1 MLMNRDQGVE
11 PVTMCLVCLRP
22 ALQHGCWFNCYPVL
36 ADWMNTVYY
45 GALGLS
51 KSPACYCGAD
61 SKSHHHGMPPVRT
74 PIPSTK
80 WSPWLEWCW
89 CRCSNSWVA
98 TKQFSRDLTIS
109 FGYYK
114 VSHARRRRTHNNNN
128 TLGRLKMK
136 LVLTKMSQW
145 LDWRIGYFW
154 HADHVNQCNKVAIDM
169 LAKFSVLLVKKTKQ
183 NKTKTKQK
191 TQFKIQNSVQVWSQ
205 SNPILL
211 KETIDI

>member
-1 MLMNRDQGVE
+1 MAHWAYPRVQ
-11 PVTMCLVCLRP
+11 P
-22 ALQHGCWFNCYPVL
+22 ATAEQTANH
-36 ADWMNTVYY
+36 M
-45 GALGLS
+45 
-51 KSPACYCGAD
+51 
-61 SKSHHHGMPPVRT
+61 HHHGMPPVRT

-154 HADHVNQCNKVAIDM
+154 HADHVNQCNKSQ
-169 LAKFSVLLVKKTKQ
+169 LTCWQNLVFCWWKKKQNKTKQ

-191 TQFKIQNSVQVWSQ
+191 NTIQNSVQVWSQ